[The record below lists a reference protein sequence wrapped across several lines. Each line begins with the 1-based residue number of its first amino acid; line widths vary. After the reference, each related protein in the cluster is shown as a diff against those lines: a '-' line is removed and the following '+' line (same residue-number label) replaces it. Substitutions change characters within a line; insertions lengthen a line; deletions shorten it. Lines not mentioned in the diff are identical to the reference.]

1 MILAIQK
8 SRGNVASTLNAFIA
22 GIPQLRKREYT
33 LVRGKRKLKRKVPKE
48 VEYLVAVCI
57 VKFYI

>member
-1 MILAIQK
+1 
-8 SRGNVASTLNAFIA
+8 VASTLNAFIA
-22 GIPQLRKREYT
+22 GIPQLRKREYS
-33 LVRGKRKLKRKVPKE
+33 LVRGKRKWKRKVPKE